1 MATVKSGIG
10 TTSNPGFSDSDTITS
25 TTLNNHVNDATVTN
39 IANADVASNAA
50 IAFTKLADITNN
62 NLVGRVD
69 NSANANVPIVIGG
82 SGDAG
87 VLFDNDDMLDNSNT
101 AGGSAAR
108 GATQQSI
115 KAYVDD
121 SAYKESLLIFNG
133 TTPIAIADK
142 DTDANG
148 TQCTL
153 AFEHLKDSAQS
164 DPDTAATDIND
175 AGISLSSNEFTL
187 SEGTYDITV
196 NANVV
201 CNDTTNTD
209 PGLNV
214 IAFIK
219 RKSDNNKILISN
231 VVRLADN
238 VSAEAVLSLHLKGRI
253 VIPNSPSANTNIY
266 DLRFSADN
274 ANKAEIGCNSSF
286 ESLTPPPN
294 HVTVSIVKIKA

>member
-1 MATVKSGIG
+1 MATVASGLNGG
-10 TTSNPGFSDSDTITS
+10 TGYNSSDTITS
-25 TTLNNHVNDATVTN
+25 TTLNDHVNNATVTS
-39 IANADVASNAA
+39 IVNADVASNAA
-50 IAFTKLADITNN
+50 IAFTKLAALSSQ
-62 NLVGRVD
+62 NLLANTGSGNASIPIVGATGLLLD
-69 NSANANVPIVIGG
+69 EDTMSTNSA
-82 SGDAG
+82 
-87 VLFDNDDMLDNSNT
+87 T
-101 AGGSAAR
+101 K

-133 TTPIAIADK
+133 TTPIEIADK

-153 AFEHLKDSAQS
+153 EFEHLRDSAQS

-175 AGISLSSNEFTL
+175 AGITLSSNEFTL

-196 NANVV
+196 NATVSLNSGS
-201 CNDTTNTD
+201 NAD
-209 PGLNV
+209 PGLNA

-219 RKSDNNKILISN
+219 RKSDDVKILVSN
-231 VVRLADN
+231 VVDKADDISSRTTHN
-238 VSAEAVLSLHLKGRI
+238 IYLKGRI
-253 VIPNSPSANTNIY
+253 IIPNSPSANTNVY
-266 DLRFSADN
+266 DLRFSKDKN
-274 ANKAEIGCNSSF
+274 GVAEIGTESSF

>member
-1 MATVKSGIG
+1 MATLKSGLNSG
-10 TTSNPGFSDSDTITS
+10 SGFSNSDTVTS
-25 TTLNNHVNDATVTN
+25 TTLNNHVNDGGIVAGTIATADLADSTSKTTGVTFAKMQHISTAKVLGN
-39 IANADVASNAA
+39 VSGSEGDVSEVSFLDEDTLSSNSATAVAS
-50 IAFTKLADITNN
+50 
-62 NLVGRVD
+62 
-69 NSANANVPIVIGG
+69 
-82 SGDAG
+82 
-87 VLFDNDDMLDNSNT
+87 
-101 AGGSAAR
+101 
-108 GATQQSI
+108 QQSI
-115 KAYVDD
+115 KAYVDNN
-121 SAYKESLLIFNG
+121 ALKESLLIFNG